1 MIQKLTLLL
10 LVVVLCESCRE
21 EKHFVSDVRCR
32 QQIEADFETK
42 KRVLEGSPVNLFAV
56 FDQSLTREER
66 EALQFLYAY
75 SPLIDISYYGG
86 EFLLQN
92 VRLSL
97 QVREEMPWGKR
108 IPEVIF
114 RHFVLPV
121 RGSNESLDSSRMVF
135 YKELRERVSGC
146 NSMEEAALE
155 VNHWCHEKAIY
166 KPTNARTCSPL
177 TMTTTAYGR
186 CGEESVFALAAMRS
200 VGIPARQVY
209 TPRWAHCDDN
219 HAWIEVWVD
228 GKWKYL
234 GACEPEPRL
243 DVAWFTAPVRRGL
256 FMTAR
261 VFGRYVS
268 DEEVVSVNPNMT
280 NVNVTG
286 NYADVRKVKVKVVD
300 VTGKPVAGAKV
311 EYKIYNYGE
320 YYPAVTLPADQEGVS
335 ELTVG
340 LGDWLIWA
348 SAKGRYGFG
357 KLEAVSMQEITVVL
371 EKPEKGE
378 YHVAYDMVPPV
389 EKEYQALVPDEER
402 ALNDRRFMYE
412 DSLRNAYVASFI
424 SEKDIAGKAKEW
436 KIEKNKATE
445 LLKESRGNYAEIVDF
460 LQKVND
466 LQEVDIS
473 TAVDLLDVLA
483 GKDLQDTKADVL
495 EDHLLG
501 AYAFKKEPRF
511 PEYLAADF
519 DYAGLYKE
527 YILNPRV
534 KNESITP
541 YRKLLRAYL
550 NDHKIFTMEDLLVA
564 VQKLRVVDSVNTIG
578 VATPPEGV
586 LKAGV
591 TDTRS
596 KELFFVAACRTM
608 GILARLNPMDGKPEY
623 NLGKGWQ
630 QFVYTP
636 SQQVEAKGK
645 LMITYAGG
653 VVKDPVYYTH
663 FTISRLENGAAH
675 LIDLGSN
682 EDVDMGGGAVYSKI
696 FDSPIVLAAG
706 NYVLVTGNRRSDGA
720 VLSELSSFT
729 VTAGELTRVKMEVR
743 EVAEVM
749 KVLGRI
755 DEDIQYRMENNKILK
770 NTELPRKGY
779 TAVAFIAANQEPT
792 NHLLRDM
799 SNMKADFES
808 KEIPMYFLFA
818 DEISMNKFSRHDFK
832 PLPENMVL
840 GYDPNGRS
848 INSIAR
854 CLDLKNA
861 ANLPL
866 ILMVNHKGEVVFI
879 SQGYRVG
886 LGSQIIKFMK

>member
-10 LVVVLCESCRE
+10 LVVILCESCRE

-42 KRVLEGSPVNLFAV
+42 KRVLEGSPGNLFAV

-92 VRLSL
+92 VRMSL

-177 TMTTTAYGR
+177 TMMTTAYGR

-243 DVAWFTAPVRRGL
+243 DIAWFTAPVRRGL

-320 YYPAVTLPADQEGVS
+320 YYPAVTLPSDQGGES

-357 KLEAVSMQEITVVL
+357 KLEAASVQEITVVL
-371 EKPEKGE
+371 DKPEKGG

-424 SEKDIAGKAKEW
+424 SEKEIAGKAKKW
-436 KIEKNKATE
+436 KIDIKKATE
-445 LLKESRGNYAEIVDF
+445 LIKESRGNYAEIVDF

-466 LQEVDIS
+466 LQEVDMA

-541 YRKLLRAYL
+541 YRKLLKAYL

-564 VQKLRVVDSVNTIG
+564 VQKLKVVDSVNTIG

-608 GILARLNPMDGKPEY
+608 GIIARLNPMDGKPEY
-623 NLGKGWQ
+623 NQGKGWQ
-630 QFVYTP
+630 QFVFTS
-636 SQQVEAKGK
+636 SQQIEPKGK

-696 FDSPIVLAAG
+696 FESPIVLAAG
-706 NYVLVTGNRRSDGA
+706 NYILVTGNRRSDGA
-720 VLSELSSFT
+720 VLSEMSSFT
-729 VTAGELTRVKMEVR
+729 VTAGELTRVNMEVR
-743 EVAEVM
+743 EVVEVM

-755 DEDIQYRMENNKILK
+755 DGDIQYRVENGKVLK
-770 NTELPRKGY
+770 NMELPRNGY

-808 KEIPMYFLFA
+808 KGIPMYFLFA

-832 PLPENMVL
+832 PLPGNMVL
-840 GYDPNGRS
+840 GYDPEGRS

-854 CLDLKNA
+854 CLDLKNV

-866 ILMVNHKGEVVFI
+866 ILMVNHKREVVFI

>member
-10 LVVVLCESCRE
+10 MLVALCLCCQK
-21 EKHFVSDVRCR
+21 EKHFVADARCR
-32 QQIEADFETK
+32 RQIEQDFETK
-42 KRVLEGSPVNLFAV
+42 KMILAGAPEDLFAV
-56 FDQSLTREER
+56 FDQPLTLEER
-66 EALQFLYAY
+66 EALRFLYAY

-86 EFLLQN
+86 DFLLQN

-97 QVREEMPWGKR
+97 QAREEMPWGKE

-135 YKELRERVSGC
+135 YNELKDRVKQC
-146 NSMEEAALE
+146 KSMEEAALE

-243 DVAWFTAPVRRGL
+243 DIAWFTAPVRRGL

-261 VFGRYVS
+261 VFGRYDS
-268 DEEVVSVNPNMT
+268 EEEVVAVNPNMT
-280 NVNVTG
+280 SVNVTG
-286 NYADVRKVKVKVVD
+286 NYTDVRRVKVKVVD
-300 VTGKPVAGAKV
+300 ISGKPVAGAAV

-320 YYPAVTLPADQEGVS
+320 FYPAVTLPTDKEGMS

-348 SAKGRYGFG
+348 SAQGKYGFG
-357 KLEAVSMQEITVVL
+357 KLEAASMQELTLVL
-371 EKPEKGE
+371 DKMGGEK
-378 YHVAYDMVPPV
+378 YQQVYDMVPPL

-424 SEKDIAGKAKEW
+424 SEDEIVRKAEEW
-436 KIEKNKATE
+436 KIDADKATK
-445 LLKESRGNYAEIVDF
+445 LIRESRGNYPEIVDF
-460 LQKVND
+460 LQEAGNR
-466 LQEVDIS
+466 EGVDRE
-473 TAVDLLDVLA
+473 TALDLLDILA
-483 GKDLQDTKADVL
+483 GKDLQDTKAEVL
-495 EDHLLG
+495 EDHLSG
-501 AYAFKKEPRF
+501 AYVFKNKPRY
-511 PEYLAADF
+511 PDYLVTGY
-519 DYAGLYKE
+519 DYALLYKD

-534 KNESITP
+534 KNEKITP
-541 YRKLLRAYL
+541 YRKLLKAYL
-550 NDHKIFTMEDLLVA
+550 TKNKIFAVEDLLEVM
-564 VQKLRVVDSVNTIG
+564 QDIRVVDSVNTIG

-608 GILARLNPMDGKPEY
+608 GIAARLNPMDSKPEY
-623 NLGKGWQ
+623 NTGKGWQ
-630 QFVYTP
+630 AVVFMP
-636 SQQVEAKGK
+636 SQQIGPRGE
-645 LMITYAGG
+645 LMLECGESG
-653 VVKDPVYYTH
+653 VKDPAYYTH
-663 FTISRLENGAAH
+663 FTVSRLENGVAR

-682 EDVDMGGGAVYSKI
+682 ADVDMGGGAVYSKI
-696 FDSPIVLAAG
+696 FKTPVVLDAG
-706 NYVLVTGNRRSDGA
+706 DYILVTGNRRSDGA

-729 VTAGELTRVKMEVR
+729 VKAGELTRADMEVR
-743 EVAEVM
+743 EVAETM
-749 KVLGRI
+749 KVLGVIGTHMQYIPEGKTIRKDI
-755 DEDIQYRMENNKILK
+755 D
-770 NTELPRKGY
+770 LPQDGY
-779 TAVAFIAANQEPT
+779 TALVWIAANQEPT
-792 NHLLRDM
+792 NHLVRDM
-799 SNMKADFES
+799 SNMKADFEG
-808 KEIPMYFLFA
+808 KGIPMYFLFP
-818 DEISMNKFSRHDFK
+818 DETMMNAFSRHDFK
-832 PLPENMVL
+832 PLPENMLL
-840 GYDPNGRS
+840 GFDAGGKLMNEVVQRL
-848 INSIAR
+848 N
-854 CLDLKNA
+854 LKNA
-861 ANLPL
+861 SNLPL
-866 ILMVNHKGEVVFI
+866 ILMVDKTGEVVFI

-886 LGSQIIKFMK
+886 LGTQIIKFIK